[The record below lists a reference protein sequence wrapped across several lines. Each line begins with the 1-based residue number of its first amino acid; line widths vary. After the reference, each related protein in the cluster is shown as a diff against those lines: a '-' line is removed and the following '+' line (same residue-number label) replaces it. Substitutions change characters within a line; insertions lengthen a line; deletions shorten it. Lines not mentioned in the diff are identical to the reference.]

1 MNPLNPFVRVVAST
15 AICGVIAVAAIRAQG
30 QTEAGSGSLAGLTRE
45 IQQLRLAVEESTRTQ
60 SQIQILSV
68 ALSAQQSRLMQ
79 VANRL
84 DATRRDLDDAIR
96 QTAEANRVLTM
107 FQGDQTPPTP
117 EDREEAASLMKM
129 FKPQAEAAA
138 QREQQLRARAAE
150 LLQVHQAEE
159 ARWTDLVARL
169 EQSVKR

>member
-1 MNPLNPFVRVVAST
+1 MTPLNRFVRIAVSTALCGVLVVVA
-15 AICGVIAVAAIRAQG
+15 VRAQG
-30 QTEAGSGSLAGLTRE
+30 QAEAGAGSLAGLTRE
-45 IQQLRLAVEESTRTQ
+45 IQLLRQAVEESTRSQ
-60 SQIQILSV
+60 SHSQMLSV

-84 DATRRDLDDAIR
+84 DATRRDL
-96 QTAEANRVLTM
+96 AEAIQQAADSRRLLTM
-107 FQGDQTPPTP
+107 FQSDQSTP

-129 FKPQAEAAA
+129 FKPQADAAA
-138 QREQQLRARAAE
+138 QREQQLRAREAE
-150 LLQVHQAEE
+150 LIQVHQAEE